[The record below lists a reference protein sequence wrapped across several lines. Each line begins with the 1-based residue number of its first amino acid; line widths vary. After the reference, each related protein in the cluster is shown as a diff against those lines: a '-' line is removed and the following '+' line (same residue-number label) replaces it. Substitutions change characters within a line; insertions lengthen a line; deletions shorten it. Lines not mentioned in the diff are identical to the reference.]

1 MIKKGYY
8 IALFQKE
15 YNMDVNKALDFAKK
29 KTLESLDYFYDC
41 FPTEQSEN
49 LVFGKF
55 KNVSWTT
62 GFYSGIL
69 WMMYEYTKD
78 ERIFES
84 AKHHST
90 LFRERLDKEIE
101 LEHHD
106 LGFLF
111 SLSSVADYKLTGDE
125 AAKRDG
131 IRAADWLMKR
141 YQPKGKF
148 IQAWGAMDDPESYR
162 FIVDCLLNLPLL
174 FWASEIAGDRKY
186 YDAAYNHMQTAV
198 ANVIRK
204 DASSYHTF
212 YFDPKTNTPLR
223 GETHQGFS
231 DESCW
236 SRGQSWAVYGLALCY
251 RFTRDESIKPL
262 FDRVTKYFIAH
273 LPDDYIPYWDL
284 CFGDGS
290 GEPRDTSAAA
300 IAVCGILE
308 MNKYFKN
315 DEFMLAASKMMESL
329 SEKYTTAKT
338 SQSNGILKD
347 GMYSRKHGHEPE
359 CTSWGDYFYIEAL
372 MRMKNTETIIF
383 W

>member
-1 MIKKGYY
+1 
-8 IALFQKE
+8 
-15 YNMDVNKALDFAKK
+15 MDINKALDFAVKR
-29 KTLESLDYFYDC
+29 TMDSLDYFYDC

-78 ERIFES
+78 ERILKS
-84 AKHHST
+84 AKHHSK
-90 LFRERLDKEIE
+90 LFRERLDNEIE

-111 SLSSVADYKLTGDE
+111 SLSSVADYKLTDDE

-131 IRAADWLMKR
+131 LRAADWLMKR

-148 IQAWGAMDDPESYR
+148 IQAWGAMDDPECYR

-174 FWASEIAGDRKY
+174 FWASNVTGERKY
-186 YDAAYNHMQTAV
+186 HDAAYNHMKTAV
-198 ANVIRK
+198 ANVIRD

-262 FDRVTKYFIAH
+262 FERVTKYFIEH
-273 LPDDYIPYWDL
+273 LPEDYVPYWDL

-300 IAVCGILE
+300 IAVCGIIE
-308 MNKYFKN
+308 MNKYVQN
-315 DEFMLAASKMMESL
+315 EEFMTAAVKMMESL
-329 SEKYTTAKT
+329 SEKYTTVDYPE
-338 SQSNGILKD
+338 SNGILKD

-372 MRMKNTETIIF
+372 MRMRDANTISF